1 MMTYKQRVQAAR
13 QADIPE
19 ICRKMGVEIV
29 REKYD
34 KNDEYRIPGHS
45 GLLINGN
52 AYYHHGNPDGR
63 LDGQPADSGNNAISF
78 VMYYFDKTFSEA
90 LDIILGDGYNSYTR
104 HDTSNYKP
112 AAVKHAE
119 ITYTPEKSDDYR
131 CVMAYLCQ
139 TRGLSAAT
147 VQKCIDRGLL
157 FQDTRRNAVFVC
169 IDEQGKTIG
178 YEIKGTNSTTPF
190 KRASGNA
197 VFRFVCGDNP
207 TGVIA
212 FESAIDLLSYYDM
225 FRQKLT
231 HHLLLSMGGCRP
243 EILQQ
248 VTDAHP
254 DYLVAIATDNDAK
267 GNAFWE
273 TYQAAHPDAKRVAS
287 RRKDWNEDLTNRLGK
302 E

>member
-29 REKYD
+29 PEKYD
-34 KNDEYRIPGHS
+34 NKDEYRIPGYG

-52 AYYHHGNPDGR
+52 AYYHHGNEDGR
-63 LDGQPADSGNNAISF
+63 IDGQPAGEKNNAISF
-78 VMYYFDKTFSEA
+78 VMYFFHKSFAEA
-90 LDIILGDGYNSYTR
+90 LDIILGDGYGFTR
-104 HDTSNYKP
+104 HDTSGYKP
-112 AAVKHAE
+112 AAVKQHAE
-119 ITYTPEKSDDYR
+119 VTYTPEKSGDYR

-139 TRGLSAAT
+139 TRGLTVRT
-147 VQKCIDRGLL
+147 VQECIDRELL
-157 FQDTRRNAVFVC
+157 YQDTRRNAVFVC
-169 IDEQGKTIG
+169 RDEQGKIIG

-197 VFRFVCGDNP
+197 VFRFQCGDAP

-248 VTDAHP
+248 VTDTHP
-254 DYLVAIATDNDAK
+254 DYMVAIATDNDAK

-287 RRKDWNEDLTNRLGK
+287 RRKDWNEDLTSRIGK